1 MLHKC
6 NKCEYQTPYKA
17 NYMRHLKNKHEEH
30 IVPTYHD
37 NISNK
42 MIHKCNKC
50 EYYSTR
56 RYNLKVHKKNKHE
69 EPIGYC
75 DHSNY
80 KSPYNLS
87 HMNTVHPAQRTTL
100 HCCCTSNDE
109 CGTRRHDM
117 TGDQVRTLINNSFDV
132 FQNYMKMQETE
143 DGNED
148 RVENIT
154 DVFKYYMLKKINE

>member
-1 MLHKC
+1 MKSKHQEPTILSHK
-6 NKCEYQTPYKA
+6 E
-17 NYMRHLKNKHEEH
+17 
-30 IVPTYHD
+30 
-37 NISNK
+37 
-42 MIHKCNKC
+42 
-50 EYYSTR
+50 
-56 RYNLKVHKKNKHE
+56 
-69 EPIGYC
+69 
-75 DHSNY
+75 Y
-80 KSPYNLS
+80 KSPC
-87 HMNTVHPAQRTTL
+87 HMNTPQRTTL

-132 FQNYMKMQETE
+132 FQNYMKMQATE